1 MQARFSSAIGGAA
14 PLAAVRQ
21 RSRREVRRIMQCGRL
36 PVILSAISWAYGRR
50 FLILPAMQRLRS
62 LRLIRVFLG
71 PPSFLAIAFPAI
83 VRIVLRRH
91 KKWCLPLV
99 EPQAL
104 MAHGSIRT
112 VRVVVVSPRLKSTF
126 LRDAGGEGK
135 RLRR

>member
-1 MQARFSSAIGGAA
+1 
-14 PLAAVRQ
+14 
-21 RSRREVRRIMQCGRL
+21 MQCGRL

-99 EPQAL
+99 EPEAL
-104 MAHGSIRT
+104 MARGSIRT
-112 VRVVVVSPRLKSTF
+112 VGVVVVSPRLKSTF
-126 LRDAGGEGK
+126 LRDAGGEG
-135 RLRR
+135 

>member
-1 MQARFSSAIGGAA
+1 MQAIFSSAIGGAA
-14 PLAAVRQ
+14 PLATARQ
-21 RSRREVRRIMQCGRL
+21 RSRRELRRITQFGRL

-62 LRLIRVFLG
+62 LRLIRVFLE

-99 EPQAL
+99 EPEAL
-104 MAHGSIRT
+104 MARGSIRT
-112 VRVVVVSPRLKSTF
+112 VPVVVVSPQLKSTF
-126 LRDAGGEGK
+126 LRDAGGEG
-135 RLRR
+135 